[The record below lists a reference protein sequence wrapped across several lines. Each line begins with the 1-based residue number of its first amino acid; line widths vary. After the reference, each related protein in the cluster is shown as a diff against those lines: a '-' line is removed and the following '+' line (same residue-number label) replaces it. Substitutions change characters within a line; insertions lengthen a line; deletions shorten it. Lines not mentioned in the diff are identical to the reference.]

1 MWGER
6 GGAEGTGVSLSTS
19 VSEGGGRAWRGR
31 RWDGAVAFGLTTI
44 STASSSE

>member
-19 VSEGGGRAWRGR
+19 VSEGGGKAWRGR
-31 RWDGAVAFGLTTI
+31 GWDGAVAFGLTTI